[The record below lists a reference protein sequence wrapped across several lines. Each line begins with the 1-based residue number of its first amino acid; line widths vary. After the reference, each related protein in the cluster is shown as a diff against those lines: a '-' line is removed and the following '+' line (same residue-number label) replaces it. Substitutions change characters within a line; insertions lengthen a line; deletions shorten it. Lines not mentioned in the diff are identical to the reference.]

1 MTFSRLALALSA
13 VASSVAP
20 SAAHGADKMHNQ
32 CKERI
37 TKQNLHDFWENYEEA
52 YIEVMQSKD
61 CDTSA
66 LRDFYIDSE
75 DTTSFDWTAGALG
88 GTAVGIDTIMEQL
101 TNTCNLLNELAPGF
115 SSIVK
120 EDNIEE
126 LNTRLGRCVM
136 TQSGIN
142 TWTLKGGA
150 EDVQI
155 KQRFTYVMIK
165 DSDDK
170 RGSIY
175 QRHASLPIPVE
186 LLTQVWGA
194 IA

>member
-75 DTTSFDWTAGALG
+75 DTTSFDWNAGALG

-101 TNTCNLLNELAPGF
+101 ANTCNLLKELAPGF
-115 SSIVK
+115 TSIEK
-120 EDNIEE
+120 EDNIED
-126 LNTRLGRCVM
+126 LVTRLGRCVM
-136 TQSGIN
+136 TESGIN

-155 KQRFTYVMIK
+155 KQRYTYVVIK
-165 DSDDK
+165 DADDTC
-170 RGSIY
+170 GSIY
-175 QRHASLPIPVE
+175 QRHASLPVPVE
-186 LLTQVWGA
+186 LLTQAWGA